1 MINDRSIGWSSDS
14 VKASPGYF
22 AIELTNGVVAEMTV
36 TSHTALYRFNFSSS
50 AGDLKPLIAVDL
62 IDLPQSR
69 SNGTASVDPST
80 GRLSGSGTFNP
91 SFGIGTYDLHFCAD
105 FSGAS
110 ISETG
115 VWMGPRAGT
124 SPKTVSVTN
133 DGVNSDSSLS
143 GGAFTQFNAPS
154 DNSISARV
162 GVSFISVQQACSNA
176 EKEIPNFDFAKTLS
190 AAEAAWDTKLSV
202 VQVDETGVDENL
214 LQTFWSGIYRTIISP
229 QDYTGENPL
238 WTSSVPYYD
247 SYYWWVSIYS
257 HNLTVYL
264 HCFLVVSGI
273 CTAACS
279 HCSQFWTPLP

>member
-1 MINDRSIGWSSDS
+1 MINDRSIGWLSDS

-22 AIELTNGVVAEMTV
+22 TIELANGVTAEMTV

-69 SNGTASVDPST
+69 SNGTATVDPST

-91 SFGIGTYDLHFCAD
+91 SFGIGNYDLHFCAD

-115 VWMGPRAGT
+115 VWMDTRAGT
-124 SPKTVSVTN
+124 TPKTISVTS
-133 DGVNSDSSLS
+133 DGVNSDSTLS
-143 GGAFTQFNAPS
+143 GGAFTQFSAPAGG
-154 DNSISARV
+154 SISARV
-162 GVSFISVQQACSNA
+162 GVSFISVAQACSNA

-190 AAEAAWDTKLSV
+190 AAEAAWDKKLSV
-202 VQVDETGVDENL
+202 IKLDETGVDLNL
-214 LQTFWSGIYRTIISP
+214 LQTFWSGVYRTMISP

-238 WTSSVPYYD
+238 WKSNVPYYD
-247 SYYWWVSIYS
+247 SYYWCVLI
-257 HNLTVYL
+257 
-264 HCFLVVSGI
+264 CF
-273 CTAACS
+273 
-279 HCSQFWTPLP
+279 